1 MMWAWAM
8 GGQGRQKGKGEGKDD
23 GKARAWVLS
32 VRYEVSSA
40 SDVHR
45 SLKWGEGRKT
55 YKEVKRVNKT
65 HLFPKMHG
73 RRRTED

>member
-1 MMWAWAM
+1 
-8 GGQGRQKGKGEGKDD
+8 
-23 GKARAWVLS
+23 
-32 VRYEVSSA
+32 VRYKVSST

-55 YKEVKRVNKT
+55 YKEVKRVNGT